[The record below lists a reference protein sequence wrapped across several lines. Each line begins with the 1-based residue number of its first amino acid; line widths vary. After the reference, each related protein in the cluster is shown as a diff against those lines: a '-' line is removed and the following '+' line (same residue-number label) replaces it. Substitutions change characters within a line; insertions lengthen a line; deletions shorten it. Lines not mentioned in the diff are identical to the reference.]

1 MPPPGQ
7 RGRGS
12 HVWVPDT
19 LNVEDDTVDKEQL
32 DVENLFD
39 NMAME
44 DNNGSAQTSVAMVV
58 TVARLA
64 QTEEDYVDPYAA
76 EIDDFPED
84 IDVDEA
90 GIGKDNAALAVE
102 KVT

>member
-7 RGRGS
+7 QGRGS
-12 HVWVPDT
+12 YVWVPNT
-19 LNVEDDTVDKEQL
+19 LNAEDDAVDEEQL
-32 DVENLFD
+32 DAENLFD
-39 NMAME
+39 DMAVE
-44 DNNGSAQTSVAMVV
+44 DNNGS
-58 TVARLA
+58 A

-84 IDVDEA
+84 INVDEA

-102 KVT
+102 KVTWVVRL

>member
-7 RGRGS
+7 QGRGLY
-12 HVWVPDT
+12 VWVPNT
-19 LNVEDDTVDKEQL
+19 SNAKDDAVDEEQL
-32 DVENLFD
+32 DAENLFD
-39 NMAME
+39 DMAVE
-44 DNNGSAQTSVAMVV
+44 DNNGS
-58 TVARLA
+58 A